1 MMTQNKESSVIS
13 MKSQFNIRSL
23 RLRLGW
29 SQAEMARRLS
39 LNPVD
44 IASIE
49 KGSFAL
55 TPSLRGE
62 LEIILRQAD
71 ESCEEQKK
79 SALSD
84 CDKD

>member
-1 MMTQNKESSVIS
+1 MMTQGKENS
-13 MKSQFNIRSL
+13 MKSMNTSPNIRSL

-44 IASIE
+44 VASIE
-49 KGSFAL
+49 EGKFSL
-55 TPSLRGE
+55 TPTLRGE
-62 LEIILRQAD
+62 IEMILRQAD